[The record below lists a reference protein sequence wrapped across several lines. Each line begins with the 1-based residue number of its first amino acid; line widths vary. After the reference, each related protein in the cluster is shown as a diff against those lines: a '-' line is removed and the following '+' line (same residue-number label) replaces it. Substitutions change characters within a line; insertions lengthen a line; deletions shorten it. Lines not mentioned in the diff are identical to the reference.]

1 MSGRRLRNFGVVAGA
16 AAALTIAT
24 TSVAWANWS
33 KSPFGLVQGT
43 TSQQWVDEEYNEFHF
58 TGCDQAGTTNSVDVA
73 LWQQI
78 DWGSDVKHD
87 TSTLTNCFKGSG
99 YTSTAT
105 ESNLPYDSYYLEI
118 TKLGTGCGA
127 CTGAADKVSVDTT
140 LAD

>member
-1 MSGRRLRNFGVVAGA
+1 MSGRLLRNFGVVAGA

-24 TSVAWANWS
+24 TSVAFANWS
-33 KSPFGLVQGT
+33 KSPFSLVQGT

-58 TGCDQAGTTNSVDVA
+58 TGCDQAGTSNSVAVA

-105 ESNLPYDSYYLEI
+105 QSNLPYDSYYLEI
-118 TKLGTGCGA
+118 TKLGSGCAA